1 VIHPRSGSKRRKLTD
16 LNCMLL
22 YSQKRLGRPI
32 QIERSKYKEDL
43 IRLYECFIFESF
55 DFNRTVQFFL
65 IAHDYI
71 QF

>member
-1 VIHPRSGSKRRKLTD
+1 
-16 LNCMLL
+16 MLL